1 MLSNT
6 WYNFHI
12 SHQPLYLPKWH
23 KKGIHLIGDIVKT
36 NGELFTFQEI
46 KSIHNLN
53 DNVFYYNR
61 VRLCVNK
68 FLKNMKKV
76 GIFTFQRPPLPLH
89 LKTLVTTKQ
98 GCQGFYKFLSENLAR
113 TAFPTVSQNGENYSE
128 IITLTPFGIIYK
140 ACFKTTTDTA
150 IIGLQYKVLYNILG
164 TRNLLNKMK
173 IKDSNLCVFC
183 KKFPETIEHLFCEC
197 LEICE
202 LWKNLENWILIKIG
216 TSIKFT
222 DDVKILGYYQHDQ
235 NYWPINLILLTT
247 KRYIFWCSQKN
258 FRPSIY
264 LLQTEI
270 KKSFTKQKH
279 LYEINSNISTFNKKL
294 GIWINIF

>member
-1 MLSNT
+1 M
-6 WYNFHI
+6 
-12 SHQPLYLPKWH
+12 
-23 KKGIHLIGDIVKT
+23 
-36 NGELFTFQEI
+36 
-46 KSIHNLN
+46 
-53 DNVFYYNR
+53 
-61 VRLCVNK
+61 
-68 FLKNMKKV
+68 
-76 GIFTFQRPPLPLH
+76 
-89 LKTLVTTKQ
+89 
-98 GCQGFYKFLSENLAR
+98 
-113 TAFPTVSQNGENYSE
+113 
-128 IITLTPFGIIYK
+128 YK

-150 IIGLQYKVLYNILG
+150 IIWLQYKVLYNILG

-183 KKFPETIEHLFCEC
+183 KQFPETIKHLFCEC

-222 DDVKILGYYQHDQ
+222 DDVKILSYYQHDQ

-258 FRPSIY
+258 FRPRKY

-270 KKSFTKQKH
+270 KKSFTEQKH
-279 LYEINSNISTFNKKL
+279 LYEINSSISTFNKKL
-294 GIWINIF
+294 GI